1 MLLGLLELSSWV
13 VHSAHPLPNQ
23 VELLC
28 HKAALPWFYRCSN
41 RNMAHEMLECMV
53 HSTAA
58 GGTSVFKRI
67 TMIILLENVTTFPL
81 ELKRR
86 HKTQHRALERPL
98 LLYVWNAWNCDK
110 ALRVKSTLSLRHKS
124 LKIWKLTSFVYLL
137 HIKKS
142 CAKRCALAVCCIFR
156 LSYMHSWWT
165 CTTLGFEVLIHITII
180 QFPLSISHIFLG

>member
-1 MLLGLLELSSWV
+1 MLKPQYG
-13 VHSAHPLPNQ
+13 
-23 VELLC
+23 
-28 HKAALPWFYRCSN
+28 
-41 RNMAHEMLECMV
+41 
-53 HSTAA
+53 TA

-67 TMIILLENVTTFPL
+67 TMIILLESVTTFPL

-142 CAKRCALAVCCIFR
+142 CALCYVPGSQAVCCIFR

-180 QFPLSISHIFLG
+180 QFPPSISHIVLG